1 MLIICLESVRLPMCY
16 CVREKERD
24 FEKMGKENTRFSATM
39 RQSEGK
45 DSDGISHK
53 PSKKFKKLTS
63 VNKIGESMNSKRVK
77 LPKKFFDECYTVNH
91 APIPRKLRSAIKQ
104 RHYDSLSPSF
114 PNPKDGILRLELPL
128 ESHNKKLK
136 VNKDERQHSI
146 ISGSISEQITK
157 DEEEAIAGLL
167 LLAGNNKRFEFNLKK
182 ETSNSEEDLV
192 ENGLVIEELNKSTN
206 TVDVKKDCKDFRDGN
221 VSRMISSRHVYICRI
236 IQKLKVTEGKT
247 VNSHEE
253 SKSETIKESCMKAA
267 TNQTSFLAAKSNQVS
282 VPPYFGSPLYD
293 PSQWPRPPKHQML
306 NNPFMAGS
314 CYQNWQKSGH
324 ERMPHHLGSNNVQPS
339 LVNVIGS
346 KENGGLFLVDSS
358 PILNLRFKEHLGSDR
373 N

>member
-1 MLIICLESVRLPMCY
+1 
-16 CVREKERD
+16 
-24 FEKMGKENTRFSATM
+24 MGKENTRFSATM
-39 RQSEGK
+39 RQTEDK

-53 PSKKFKKLTS
+53 PSKKLKKLTS
-63 VNKIGESMNSKRVK
+63 VNKIDESINSKRVK

-192 ENGLVIEELNKSTN
+192 ENDLVIEEFNKSTN

-221 VSRMISSRHVYICRI
+221 VSRMICSRHVYICRI

-314 CYQNWQKSGH
+314 CYQNWQISGH
-324 ERMPHHLGSNNVQPS
+324 DNNA
-339 LVNVIGS
+339 LVSVIGS

-358 PILNLRFKEHLGSDR
+358 PILNLRFKEHGSDR
-373 N
+373 NWLNDL